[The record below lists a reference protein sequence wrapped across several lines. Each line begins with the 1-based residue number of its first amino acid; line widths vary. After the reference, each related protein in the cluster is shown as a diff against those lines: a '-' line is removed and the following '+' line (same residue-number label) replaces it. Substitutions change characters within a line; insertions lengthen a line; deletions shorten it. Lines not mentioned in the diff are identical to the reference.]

1 MRRKI
6 ASRDVGIG
14 RSRLAD
20 VSWRIASSTAGMISP
35 AREGMRTELSNIV
48 PATRF
53 VNVDIEVNLALEG
66 LELLVEAALAE
77 LQALGLTVNVVVIPQ
92 SPHTDQVVLTAPSAG
107 TTVQQGDRVTIY
119 VTQP

>member
-66 LELLVEAALAE
+66 LELLVEPPSAE
-77 LQALGLTVNVVVIPQ
+77 LF
-92 SPHTDQVVLTAPSAG
+92 
-107 TTVQQGDRVTIY
+107 
-119 VTQP
+119 

>member
-1 MRRKI
+1 MWPAMRRKI

-53 VNVDIEVNLALEG
+53 VNVDIEVNLALVG

-77 LQALGLTVNVVVIPQ
+77 LFETFDYSFSTSSSGVVHGLLHQVLCNVC
-92 SPHTDQVVLTAPSAG
+92 
-107 TTVQQGDRVTIY
+107 
-119 VTQP
+119 